1 IRGAPLL
8 RGFRGQPP
16 PDRKALIRVLTAVS
30 RFLMDNPEISNLDI
44 NPLIVGTEGAGAVI
58 VDAKIEVNP
67 KNCV

>member
-1 IRGAPLL
+1 
-8 RGFRGQPP
+8 
-16 PDRKALIRVLTAVS
+16 VLTAVS